1 MSYNNI
7 KELIMVLFDFDGTLA
22 DSIAL
27 GFEIANDHADK
38 CGYNRVEREQGMEM
52 TALEIMKAAGI
63 SFWKLPHL
71 LFLLKKRLEEN
82 SDKIKIITGVE
93 NLIKKLKNEGFELGI
108 VTSHSAAG
116 VSKFLKKYNIDT
128 LFSYIKTDVPLF
140 GKTNALRKAKRQL
153 SSPFV
158 YVGDELRDIEACH
171 KTGIPIVSVPW
182 GFNKAELLEKHNPGF
197 VAKTADEA
205 YTLIHSE
212 AEK

>member
-1 MSYNNI
+1 
-7 KELIMVLFDFDGTLA
+7 MVLFDFDGTLA

-27 GFEIANDHADK
+27 GFEIANAHADK

-52 TALEIMKAAGI
+52 SALEIMKAAGI

-82 SDKIKIITGVE
+82 SDKIKIISGVE

-108 VTSHSAAG
+108 VTSHSANG
-116 VSKFLKKYNIDT
+116 VSLFLKKYNLDT
-128 LFSYIKTDVPLF
+128 FFSYIKTDVPLF

-153 SSPFV
+153 NSSFV

-197 VAKTADEA
+197 VAKTAEEA
-205 YTLIHSE
+205 YSLICLESDKLKTE
-212 AEK
+212 TESK